1 MKEEITI
8 TENTKLSDLELDT
21 DEKEEIT
28 KKLRELNWLCYSN

>member
-28 KKLRELNWLCYSN
+28 KKLRELN